1 MTRTTRRR
9 VRGAVLAALTATT
22 LALSGCLYA
31 QIPDEAPPGATA
43 PPVTDGVPTDLLPY
57 YGQALSWEPCATA
70 MECTTVTAP
79 LDWENPGGQDIE
91 LAVIRQP
98 AISGEPTGSL
108 LVNPGGPG
116 SSGVDLVRDSADYA
130 AGEDLQE
137 AFDLVGFDP
146 RGVGQSTAVR
156 CYDADDMDAFL
167 YGIPVAPRGTAEW
180 EAELEAS
187 GRDFAEACDANS
199 DGILPYLTT
208 ENSARD
214 LDLLRAV
221 LGDEKLNY
229 LGYSYGAVLGANYA
243 KLFPDSVGKV
253 VLDGPVDP
261 AISGTE
267 VGVVQNIGFE
277 NALRSYMASCLATD
291 ECPFR
296 GSVDEAMSDVG
307 SLLAAVDRSPIPASD
322 GRMLG
327 ADTLI
332 TAILLPLYS
341 QSNWPALTDMFTD
354 VLQGSAEYAFY
365 LADLYYDR
373 VDGEYTANTTE
384 AFIAYNCMDYPADDA
399 AEADAAMAR
408 LELEAPTLSP
418 YQDGPDLCEQWP
430 YPPTGVREPITA
442 DGADPILVIGTTGDS
457 ATPYEWAVSL
467 ADQLS
472 SGTLIT
478 RVGEGH
484 TGYNKGNVCVDS
496 AVEEYFVDGT
506 VPDGDLRCE

>member
-1 MTRTTRRR
+1 MTRTVRRA
-9 VRGAVLAALTATT
+9 GAALAALLTATLT
-22 LALSGCLYA
+22 LTGCLYS
-31 QIPDEAPPGATA
+31 QVPEEAPAGSTPD
-43 PPVTDGVPTDLLPY
+43 PVTDGVAAELLPY
-57 YGQALSWEPCATA
+57 YEQRLEWSPCAQG
-70 MECTTVTAP
+70 MECTTVVAP
-79 LDWENPGGQDIE
+79 LDWENLGGDDIE
-91 LAVIRQP
+91 LALIRQP
-98 AISGEPTGSL
+98 ALNGQSAGAL

-116 SSGVDLVRDSADYA
+116 ASGVDLVRDSVDYA
-130 AGEDLQE
+130 AGEPLQQ
-137 AFDLVGFDP
+137 AFDIVGFDP
-146 RGVGQSTAVR
+146 RGVGQSSAVA
-156 CYDADDMDAFL
+156 CYDAAEMDAFL
-167 YGIPVAPRGTAEW
+167 YDIPAAPRGSDAW
-180 EAELEAS
+180 EAKLEAA
-187 GRDFAEACDANS
+187 GADFAAACDENS
-199 DGILPYLTT
+199 GGILPFVTT
-208 ENSARD
+208 ESSARD

-221 LGDEKLNY
+221 LGDEKLHY

-243 KLFPDSVGKV
+243 KLFPENVGRV

-261 AISGTE
+261 ALSGTE

-307 SLLAAVDRSPIPASD
+307 ALLAAVDRSPLPAAD

-327 ADTLI
+327 ADTLL

-341 QSNWPALTDMFTD
+341 ESNWPALTDMFTD

-373 VDGEYTANTTE
+373 ADGEYTTNSTE
-384 AFIAYNCMDYPADDA
+384 AFIAYNCMDYPVEDA
-399 AEADAAMAR
+399 EEAAAALER
-408 LELEAPTLSP
+408 LQAEAPTLAP
-418 YQDGPDLCEQWP
+418 YQEGPDLCEQWP
-430 YPPTGVREPITA
+430 YPPTGVREAITA
-442 DGADPILVIGTTGDS
+442 EGADPIVVVGTTGDS

-484 TGYNKGNVCVDS
+484 TGYNKGNVCVDQ
-496 AVEEYFVDGT
+496 AVEAYFVDGA
-506 VPDGDLRCE
+506 VLEDEVRCE